1 MKSSYV
7 EFAGVTT
14 DRPPSPQTI
23 VVLAALLARPDQW
36 RYGYELVSE
45 LALNSGSLYPI
56 LMRLSER
63 GLLDAQ
69 WETDGPTGRPPRHT
83 YRLTDAGIEY
93 ARAWT
98 PAARRTV
105 PLLRP
110 QGA

>member
-1 MKSSYV
+1 
-7 EFAGVTT
+7 VTAE
-14 DRPPSPQTI
+14 RRPSPQTI
-23 VVLAALLARPDQW
+23 VVLAALQARPDQW

-69 WETDGPTGRPPRHT
+69 WEMDGPAGRPPRHT
-83 YRLTDAGIEY
+83 YRLTGAGIEY
-93 ARAWT
+93 ARAWA
-98 PAARRTV
+98 PVAGRTV
-105 PLLRP
+105 PRLRP